1 MAYRMEQEGADAE
14 AISAMRTNIANVQA
28 NIDQANYENQL
39 EIIKLNQEN
48 ATSGAEAMNN
58 LLATISN
65 GDEIASN
72 ADLEKS
78 QLLGYFVNKDGS
90 PMLDSQ
96 KKPIQFQGNAGS
108 LDPAAIQAYADALS
122 KKIIDE
128 KSLDKLNPADKAA
141 VLKHV

>member
-58 LLATISN
+58 LLSVISN
-65 GDEIASN
+65 SAEIEED
-72 ADLEKS
+72 ADLAKS
-78 QLLGYFVNKDGS
+78 AELGYFIDKKGNA
-90 PMLDSQ
+90 MRDSQ
-96 KKPIQFQGNAGS
+96 GRFMEFKGNS
-108 LDPAAIQAYADALS
+108 QTNLS
-122 KKIIDE
+122 PEEIE
-128 KSLDKLNPADKAA
+128 
-141 VLKHV
+141 